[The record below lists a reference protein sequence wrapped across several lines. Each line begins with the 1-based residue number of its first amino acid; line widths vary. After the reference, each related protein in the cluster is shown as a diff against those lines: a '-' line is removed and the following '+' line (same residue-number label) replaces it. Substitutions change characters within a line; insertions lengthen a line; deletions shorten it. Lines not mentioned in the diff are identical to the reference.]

1 MTSKREKITD
11 NGGKEKKNSVT
22 GKKKT
27 KNRLKHCKE
36 NTRIKSNRVLINQN
50 KLRKPL

>member
-22 GKKKT
+22 GKKKQKT
-27 KNRLKHCKE
+27 D
-36 NTRIKSNRVLINQN
+36 
-50 KLRKPL
+50 

>member
-27 KNRLKHCKE
+27 TRVKDCKE

-50 KLRKPL
+50 KLRKPV